1 MSKINVAIADD
12 NQKMVSMMTQ
22 LLNLDQEIE
31 VIGSAGNG
39 EAAVEI
45 IKEKKP
51 DVVLLDIIMPKLD
64 GIGVLEKLRDER
76 LEKQPTVIMVT
87 AMGQESVAEEAMELG
102 ASYFILKPFDS
113 EMVIRKIKQAKLDK
127 KVQKPFV
134 ALKEQEGLNKNQ
146 LEIIITNI
154 IHEIGVPA
162 HIKGYQYLR
171 DSIMLA
177 IYDMD
182 ILNSITKQLYPTIA
196 KQFGT
201 TSSRVERAIRH
212 AILVLSMRRSTTG
225 AHPWLVHTLRVT
237 FARGHA
243 SILSEPSKRSRSLL
257 ATSKAYVPAGSS
269 VNPPSSTTSVTSQ
282 SSAWPLSLSAM
293 FQSSLRSLSCPE
305 RRTVRAPLPRESL

>member
-1 MSKINVAIADD
+1 MFVKFAKIYNYIVNKNRIGGLNMSKINVAIADD

-212 AILVLSMRRSTTG
+212 AIEVAWGRGKMDTIDALFGYT
-225 AHPWLVHTLRVT
+225 VHAGKGKPTN
-237 FARGHA
+237 
-243 SILSEPSKRSRSLL
+243 SEFIALIADKIRLEYGDRI
-257 ATSKAYVPAGSS
+257 V
-269 VNPPSSTTSVTSQ
+269 SQ
-282 SSAWPLSLSAM
+282 KMSENDG
-293 FQSSLRSLSCPE
+293 R
-305 RRTVRAPLPRESL
+305 